1 MILKDQQN
9 INVNMYDNPATWRR
23 KLRVQSLVGI
33 ARNELESGK
42 EFDEFSDILEQEMK
56 IKWKLV
62 PSTRKLYLVTVKRVL
77 DNKLVLIC

>member
-9 INVNMYDNPATWRR
+9 KIVNMYDNPATWRR
-23 KLRVQSLVGI
+23 KLRVLSLVGI
-33 ARNELESGK
+33 ARKELESGK

-62 PSTRKLYLVTVKRVL
+62 PSTRKLYLVTVKKVL

>member
-1 MILKDQQN
+1 MALKDQQN
-9 INVNMYDNPATWRR
+9 NNLNMYDNPATWRR
-23 KLRVQSLVGI
+23 KLRVRSLVEI
-33 ARNELESGK
+33 ARKELKSGK